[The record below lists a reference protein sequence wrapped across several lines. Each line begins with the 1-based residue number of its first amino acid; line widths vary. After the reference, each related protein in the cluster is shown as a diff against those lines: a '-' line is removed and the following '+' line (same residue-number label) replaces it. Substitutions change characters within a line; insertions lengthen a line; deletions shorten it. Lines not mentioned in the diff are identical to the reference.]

1 MFPLLL
7 RPGLGGGK
15 LGDPVVALVLPAPA
29 GGGLPSDGN
38 GWPGVAYLVWEI

>member
-15 LGDPVVALVLPAPA
+15 LDTGSLPEPA
-29 GGGLPSDGN
+29 GAGKEEGLPSDGN
-38 GWPGVAYLVWEI
+38 GWPGVAYLVRVI